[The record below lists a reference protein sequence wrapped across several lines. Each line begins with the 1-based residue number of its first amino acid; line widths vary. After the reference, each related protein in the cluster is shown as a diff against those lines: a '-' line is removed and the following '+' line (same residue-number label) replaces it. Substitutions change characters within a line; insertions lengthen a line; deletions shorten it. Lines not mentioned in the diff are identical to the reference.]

1 MPSSNQ
7 TPKRIPSVAERKK
20 KLLADGALHRAN
32 ILIARA
38 DISAGAQPG
47 ALTREAIG
55 QFSTTAKTLLMETA
69 RNAIANPARL
79 SPLLMT
85 GLSLLSKKAIR
96 KPLIY
101 ASLAGGAI
109 AGVIYLSKFFRSGN
123 AEFAES
129 ADSDQSQ

>member
-7 TPKRIPSVAERKK
+7 YSKHSPSLAERKK

-38 DISAGAQPG
+38 DISAGVQPG

-55 QFSTTAKTLLMETA
+55 HFSGTARSLLIETA
-69 RNAIANPARL
+69 RGVLSNPARL

-85 GLSLLSKKAIR
+85 GVSLLSKKAIR

-101 ASLAGGAI
+101 AGVAGGAI
-109 AGVIYLSKFFRSGN
+109 AGIIYLSKFFRSGN
-123 AEFAES
+123 SES
-129 ADSDQSQ
+129 LDSEQP

>member
-1 MPSSNQ
+1 MPYSNQ
-7 TPKRIPSVAERKK
+7 HPQRTPSPAERKK

-47 ALTREAIG
+47 ALTKEAIG
-55 QFSTTAKTLLMETA
+55 HFSTTAKTLLFETA
-69 RNAIANPARL
+69 RTAVSNPARL
-79 SPLLMT
+79 TPLLMT
-85 GLSLLSKKAIR
+85 GISLLSRKAIR

-101 ASLAGGAI
+101 AGVAGGAI

-123 AEFAES
+123 AES
-129 ADSDQSQ
+129 AQSEDPDQAQ